1 MEASFMVALFL
12 SLFFHCTGLVPS
24 PVEARP
30 DSLLFLLIAII
41 FLHKLKMKYGPI
53 LPETIT
59 GAILEVPVLCLAL
72 QVALLVLWGPMFY
85 ILQWL
90 VDSASRNLRYCL
102 NEQLSLMVKDITPLI
117 LTMVLMAVESAVF
130 LNCFQISDMQEFFGC
145 KEDCVTPSVLSFIA
159 EEETKMLKRDMRK
172 WKKTH
177 KK

>member
-102 NEQLSLMVKDITPLI
+102 NEQLSLM
-117 LTMVLMAVESAVF
+117 
-130 LNCFQISDMQEFFGC
+130 ISDMQKFFGC

-159 EEETKMLKRDMRK
+159 EEETKMLKRDIRK